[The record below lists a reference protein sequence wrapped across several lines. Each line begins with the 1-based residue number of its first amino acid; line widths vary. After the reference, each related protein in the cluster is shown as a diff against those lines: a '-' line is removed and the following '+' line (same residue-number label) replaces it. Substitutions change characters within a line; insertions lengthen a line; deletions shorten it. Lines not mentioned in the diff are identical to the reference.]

1 MYRIV
6 IAAIVAAVLVPGCE
20 ERNGQKLNGT
30 GSTFV
35 QPIMSKWAEEYG
47 KAKRGQIVYEG
58 IGSSAGVQR
67 LSSGVF
73 DFACT
78 DAPLNEAQQAQVTK
92 GGGDFLYIPLV
103 LGAVVPAYNL
113 PGFKEPITFSG
124 PVLADIFLGK
134 IGRWNDKALQE
145 LNSGVTLPDM
155 PIAVVHRSDGSGTTY
170 IWTDY
175 LAKVSPEWK
184 SKAGGGMSVK
194 WPAGTGKAGN
204 FGVADHIKSTSGAV
218 GYVQLDYALRDSIG
232 VGLVKN
238 RAGTA
243 VKADASSVT
252 AAAKSSLAE
261 IPADLRFSLTD
272 AAGTESYPIAGTV
285 WAIVYVKQPAGKGK
299 PLADFLRW
307 ATHEGQEVAE
317 GLHYARLP
325 SELVERIDK
334 KLEQIA
340 GGP

>member
-1 MYRIV
+1 MYRIA
-6 IAAIVAAVLVPGCE
+6 IGAIVAAVFVSGCDD
-20 ERNGQKLNGT
+20 RAKVNGT

-35 QPIMSKWAEEYG
+35 QPIMNKWAEEYQ
-47 KAKRGQIVYEG
+47 KANRGQVNYEAV
-58 IGSSAGVQR
+58 GSSAGLQR
-67 LSSGVF
+67 LTTGVF

-78 DAPLNEAQQAQVTK
+78 DAPLNDAQLAAVRK
-92 GGGDFLYIPLV
+92 SGGDILYIPLV

-113 PGFKEPITFSG
+113 NGFKEPVTFSG

-134 IGRWNDKALQE
+134 ITTWNDKALQE
-145 LNSGVTLPDM
+145 LNPGVTLPNT
-155 PIAVVHRSDGSGTTY
+155 PIVVVHRSDGSGTTY

-175 LAKVSPEWK
+175 LSKVSADWK
-184 SKAGGGMSVK
+184 GKAGAGMLVK

-204 FGVADHIKSTSGAV
+204 AGVAELIKSTPGAI
-218 GYVQLDYALRDSIG
+218 GYIQLDYALREKID
-232 VGLVKN
+232 VGPVKN

-243 VKADASSVT
+243 VKADLSSVT

-272 AAGTESYPIAGTV
+272 AAGADAYPIAGV
-285 WAIVYVKQPAGKGK
+285 SWAIVYAKQPAGKAK
-299 PLADFLRW
+299 ALADFLRW
-307 ATHEGQEVAE
+307 ATHEGQDFAE

-325 SELVERIDK
+325 GELVERIDK
-334 KLEQIA
+334 KLDQIA